1 MYKGQRK
8 KQKTYT
14 KKLVK
19 WVMAISLFDLQLSYL
34 LAFLGK
40 TEIAEN
46 LSMTVVTGIIGT
58 VVVYCVKSFKETKEE
73 EKVAYLREKNI
84 VSQDEV
90 WTNKEGE
97 A

>member
-1 MYKGQRK
+1 MRRK
-8 KQKTYT
+8 RKTYT

-19 WVMAISLFDLQLSYL
+19 WILAVALVDLQLSYL

-46 LSMTVVTGIIGT
+46 LSMTVVTAIIGT
-58 VVVYCVKSFKETKEE
+58 VVTYCIKSFKETKEE
-73 EKVAYLREKNI
+73 EKVAYLREKNGI
-84 VSQDEV
+84 EQEAV
-90 WTNKEGE
+90 WTNKEEE

>member
-1 MYKGQRK
+1 MRRK
-8 KQKTYT
+8 RKTYT

-19 WVMAISLFDLQLSYL
+19 WILAVALVDLQLSYV

-46 LSMTVVTGIIGT
+46 LSMTVVTAIIGT
-58 VVVYCVKSFKETKEE
+58 VITYCIKSFKETKEE
-73 EKVAYLREKNI
+73 EKVSYLREKNGI
-84 VSQDEV
+84 EQEAV
-90 WTNKEGE
+90 WTNKEEE

>member
-1 MYKGQRK
+1 MK
-8 KQKTYT
+8 KRRKTYT

-19 WVMAISLFDLQLSYL
+19 WVMVISLFDLQLSYL

-58 VVVYCVKSFKETKEE
+58 VVAYCVKSFKETKEE
-73 EKVAYLREKNI
+73 EKVAYLREKNN

-90 WTNKEGE
+90 WTNEEGE